1 MKKLYNNT
9 LLQLILALC
18 TFSFVAC
25 QEFDIDSQPEGPLNI
40 QIDALEAYTALDIMN
55 TGLYSLDGQES
66 ANNFASKEVVLMR
79 LNAEATNFE
88 RYNFPLRFTYGARTS
103 MIAYGNFP
111 SQNLV
116 DAFETANGYRVTL
129 ENTGWVCDDP
139 DFNPQAP
146 YENRDKRF
154 YRTILANGMTFKE
167 STVETFKGGID
178 DGIVSEG
185 GSPTGYFLRRYI
197 QEGTSFEPGRESANK
212 HYWAIYRYAETL
224 LTYAESMVNAFNDV
238 DYTDETYVYSALW
251 AINEV
256 RKNADM
262 PLLTSMGKE
271 EFLERLYNEWRV
283 EFAFEDHRF
292 WDVRRWKIADT
303 TQRELYGVKIE
314 KQQNGTL
321 SFYKNLYESRTW
333 RDCMYLYPI
342 PQSELYKNTNLNPQ
356 NAGW

>member
-1 MKKLYNNT
+1 
-9 LLQLILALC
+9 
-18 TFSFVAC
+18 
-25 QEFDIDSQPEGPLNI
+25 
-40 QIDALEAYTALDIMN
+40 
-55 TGLYSLDGQES
+55 
-66 ANNFASKEVVLMR
+66 
-79 LNAEATNFE
+79 
-88 RYNFPLRFTYGARTS
+88 

-167 STVETFKGGID
+167 STVETFKRGID

>member
-1 MKKLYNNT
+1 MVQDKIWYIEISR
-9 LLQLILALC
+9 Q
-18 TFSFVAC
+18 F
-25 QEFDIDSQPEGPLNI
+25 
-40 QIDALEAYTALDIMN
+40 
-55 TGLYSLDGQES
+55 TGLTDST
-66 ANNFASKEVVLMR
+66 VVL
-79 LNAEATNFE
+79 LIWIVLV
-88 RYNFPLRFTYGARTS
+88 PLRIQT
-103 MIAYGNFP
+103 
-111 SQNLV
+111 
-116 DAFETANGYRVTL
+116 
-129 ENTGWVCDDP
+129 
-139 DFNPQAP
+139 
-146 YENRDKRF
+146 
-154 YRTILANGMTFKE
+154 
-167 STVETFKGGID
+167 KGFI
-178 DGIVSEG
+178 
-185 GSPTGYFLRRYI
+185 
-197 QEGTSFEPGRESANK
+197 
-212 HYWAIYRYAETL
+212 
-224 LTYAESMVNAFNDV
+224 
-238 DYTDETYVYSALW
+238 VYSALW